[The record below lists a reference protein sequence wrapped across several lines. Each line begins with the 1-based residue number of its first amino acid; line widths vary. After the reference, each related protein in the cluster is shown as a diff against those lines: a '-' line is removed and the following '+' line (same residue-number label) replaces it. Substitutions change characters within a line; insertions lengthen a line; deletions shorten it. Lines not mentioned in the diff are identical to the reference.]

1 MTKLRV
7 AVTGAHGQLGCDLVQ
22 LLMEGGHEVSGPG
35 RDELDVTDYEATAN
49 WLHQVRPDA
58 IIHSA
63 AYTGVDQAESQA
75 DKAWLVNADSTRH
88 LAVIA
93 EELGSKLVYI
103 STDYV
108 FGRSGHTTPYLE
120 STSVDPINVYGQT
133 KAAGETYVQE
143 LHSRY
148 YIVRTSWMYGR
159 HGRNFVETMLELA
172 RGDMPIQVV
181 DDQVGSPT
189 WTEDVS
195 VCILRLLATD
205 KYGIYHVTNAGSCSW
220 HEFASAIFELSG
232 IGKTAE
238 PVSSAEFPRAARR
251 PAYSVLAHASLAAGG
266 FPPMRHWREALS
278 DYLEARVTTKRSS
291 I

>member
-7 AVTGAHGQLGCDLVQ
+7 AVTGAHGQLGSDLVQ
-22 LLMEGGHEVSGPG
+22 QLMESGHEVSGPG

-49 WLHQVRPDA
+49 WLRQVRPDT

-63 AYTGVDQAESQA
+63 AFTGVDQAESQA

-120 STSVDPINVYGQT
+120 STSVEPINVYGQT
-133 KAAGETYVQE
+133 KAAGEAYVQE

-148 YIVRTSWMYGR
+148 YIIRTSWMYGR

-195 VCILRLLATD
+195 ACILRLLATD

-232 IGKTAE
+232 IGKSPE

-266 FPPMRHWREALS
+266 FPPMRHWREALA
-278 DYLEARVTTKRSS
+278 DYLTKRV
-291 I
+291 